1 MDDREQIMTENM
13 IRWAEDKLG
22 EAPARVLRYR
32 VILYSSTR
40 QNCVKQK
47 NL

>member
-22 EAPARVLRYR
+22 EAKFADGIFSELR
-32 VILYSSTR
+32 ILLHTH
-40 QNCVKQK
+40 
-47 NL
+47 

>member
-13 IRWAEDKLG
+13 IRWEEDKLG
-22 EAPARVLRYR
+22 ETPARVLRYR
-32 VILYSSTR
+32 VILCSSTR
-40 QNCVKQK
+40 CNCVKQK